1 MAKPA
6 FGRKLDRISRRVDKR
21 LKAYL
26 EDPENE
32 DRVHDVRV
40 SIRKLEVMLSL
51 LPKKARKR
59 GRSSMAKYK
68 KFLSANSIVRDY
80 DIIAKRLSLL
90 NVRDSDLQNEKKA
103 ELAKVISLGKSL
115 ERVPAMNVD
124 EPDEDRIDKTVSRLV
139 GKIREMMPLVMS
151 DESEVEELH
160 MMRRSFRKLRYI
172 LDVLPPN
179 GRKRC
184 LTKLEKAVG
193 KAVELEELQDLLG
206 SIHDCDITMAY
217 LQRKRMAQIL
227 EKESANRKKLYQQ
240 FLLYMKN

>member
-6 FGRKLDRISRRVDKR
+6 FGRKFDRVGRRVDKR

-40 SIRKLEVMLSL
+40 SVRRLEVMFSL
-51 LPKKARKR
+51 LPKKARRR
-59 GRSSMAKYK
+59 GRSGMAKYK
-68 KFLSANSIVRDY
+68 KFLSANSTMRDY
-80 DIIAKRLSLL
+80 DIIAERLSLL
-90 NVRDSDLQNEKKA
+90 KVRDTGLQNEKKM
-103 ELAKVISLGKSL
+103 ELAKVVSLGKSL
-115 ERVPAMNVD
+115 ERVPVMNAD

-139 GKIREMMPLVMS
+139 GKIRETMPLVMT
-151 DESEVEELH
+151 DESKVEELH
-160 MMRRSFRKLRYI
+160 LMRRSFRKLRYI
-172 LDVLPPN
+172 LDVLPPD
-179 GRKRC
+179 RKKKC

-193 KAVELEELQDLLG
+193 KAAELEELQDLLG
-206 SIHDCDITMAY
+206 SIHDCDITIAY
-217 LQRKRMAQIL
+217 LRKKGMAQAL